1 MEPDLLRQS
10 IHLAARRSYSR
21 SGGPGGQNV
30 NKLNTKVTLHLKLED
45 ILGLSEAE
53 LNRVRQ
59 LLANRITLEDEIVI
73 IADEERSRRTNEERA
88 LSRLEAL
95 ITASARLPKR
105 RRPTK
110 PSRAAKERRLQSK
123 KKLSEKK
130 LRRRISQH
138 ETNS

>member
-1 MEPDLLRQS
+1 MEPNLLRQS

-45 ILGLSEAE
+45 ILGLSEPE

-59 LLANRITLEDEIVI
+59 LLTNRITLEDEIFI
-73 IADEERSRRTNEERA
+73 TADEERSRRTNEERA

-95 ITASARLPKR
+95 ITASARIPKR

-110 PSRAAKERRLQSK
+110 PSKAAKERRLQSK
-123 KKLSEKK
+123 KKLSQKK
-130 LRRRISQH
+130 DRRR
-138 ETNS
+138 EYP

>member
-1 MEPDLLRQS
+1 MELNLLRQS
-10 IHLAARRSYSR
+10 IHLATRRSYSR

-30 NKLNTKVTLHLKLED
+30 NKLNTKVTLHLGLED

-59 LLANRITLEDEIVI
+59 LLANRITVEDEIVI
-73 IADEERSRRTNEERA
+73 TADEERSRRTNEERA

-95 ITASARLPKR
+95 ISASARIPKH

-110 PSRAAKERRLQSK
+110 PGKAAREKRLKTKKHHSQKKAERR
-123 KKLSEKK
+123 EYTY
-130 LRRRISQH
+130 
-138 ETNS
+138 E